1 MRVVSRFFDNNEWS
15 IYATIQ
21 TIIPLILLQF
31 GVQNNILK
39 YLVMSSLIAMMEGSI
54 MNRAVY
60 SFFLS
65 LMVWSGDSFVIN
77 TALTVLAAIIT
88 GMIPY
93 NHIVHKYIM
102 SNNVLTKIVYMII
115 LIWCI
120 FILYL
125 IKKTI
130 T

>member
-21 TIIPLILLQF
+21 TLIPLIILRLGKQD
-31 GVQNNILK
+31 NTLK
-39 YLVMSSLIAMMEGSI
+39 YLVMSSLIAMMEGNVI
-54 MNRAVY
+54 DRAVY

-65 LMVWSGDSFVIN
+65 LMVWQGDLVN
-77 TALTVLAAIIT
+77 TTLTVIAAIIT

-93 NHIVHKYIM
+93 NNIVHKYIM
-102 SNNVLTKIVYMII
+102 SSKILTNIAYLVII
-115 LIWCI
+115 IWCI

-125 IKKTI
+125 IKKTV
-130 T
+130 TQ